1 MGKAAVA
8 PLALAA
14 AIPMIVVL
22 AIEVPVTHILRTL
35 LKALL

>member
-1 MGKAAVA
+1 MGKVSVA

-22 AIEVPVTHILRTL
+22 AIEVPVTDILRTL